1 MGISR
6 SATCVISFI
15 MKEYGKD
22 LSSALIH
29 TKDRRSIV
37 NPNKRWDHFK
47 TLIWNFTSKIN
58 PAIIVS
64 SSNWKSMR
72 VSLEHLDTD
81 NSITEDYFD
90 RNLSVRFQKQV
101 LRLPKS
107 SKRKKNAEGPWM
119 FLIKQGKRFTL
130 VLKKKF
136 VKTVCAV

>member
-29 TKDRRSIV
+29 TKDRRTIV
-37 NPNKRWDHFK
+37 NPNKRRDHLK

-90 RNLSVRFQKQV
+90 RSQNVRFQKSV

-107 SKRKKNAEGPWM
+107 SKRKKNAGGPWM
-119 FLIKQGKRFTL
+119 FQIQQGK
-130 VLKKKF
+130 K
-136 VKTVCAV
+136 